1 MFPFTK
7 VWVPFTFN
15 VPRAGDTVPNKL
27 LVEKV
32 FVVPVVTGELA
43 DVLRQQFL
51 APESGNLP
59 QIPTSEQF
67 EPISPYY
74 MRSRIL
80 FAGLLPA
87 IIASIAFWPQLGTAS
102 LVFLLWILPVL
113 AVTYR
118 HWKRA
123 GFRYDKN
130 EIVRRSGFMGYRTV
144 ALLFRKVP
152 RVTLTQSRYQRRKG
166 LASLRLYM
174 ASGTV
179 RVPYISHDRA
189 KQLRDY
195 ILFKVESSQQ
205 AWH

>member
-1 MFPFTK
+1 
-7 VWVPFTFN
+7 
-15 VPRAGDTVPNKL
+15 
-27 LVEKV
+27 
-32 FVVPVVTGELA
+32 VPVVTAELA
-43 DVLRQQFL
+43 DVLRKRFL
-51 APESGNLP
+51 APEAGNLP
-59 QIPTSEQF
+59 QNPTSEQF

-87 IIASIAFWPQLGTAS
+87 VVASIASWPKLGAAS
-102 LVFLLWILPVL
+102 LVFMLWILPVL
-113 AVTYR
+113 GVTYR
-118 HWKRA
+118 NWKRS
-123 GFRYDKN
+123 GFIHDKN
-130 EIVRRSGFMGYRTV
+130 EIVRRSGLLGYRTV
-144 ALLFRKVP
+144 ALLFRKVQ
-152 RVTLTQSRYQRRKG
+152 RVTVTQSRYQRRKR

-179 RVPYISHDRA
+179 CVPYISHDKA